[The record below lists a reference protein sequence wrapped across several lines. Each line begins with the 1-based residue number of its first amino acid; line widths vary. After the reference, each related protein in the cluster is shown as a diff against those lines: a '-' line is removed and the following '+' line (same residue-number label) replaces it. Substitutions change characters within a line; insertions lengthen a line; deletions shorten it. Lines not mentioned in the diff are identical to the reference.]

1 MTTEESD
8 FWNDVHV
15 SSGTIF
21 QAVIGGE
28 RGNYFFYTIT
38 YYILLG
44 YTICLGSYIQ
54 IITRLHIGFFRNRHL
69 RLSLR
74 CKMFI
79 GDQGKGKK
87 QDWAEGETELWCRS
101 DKASA
106 SPLGSSG
113 VSIAHQ
119 GCPVL
124 G

>member
-1 MTTEESD
+1 MLAQEQFFRLLLE
-8 FWNDVHV
+8 
-15 SSGTIF
+15 GK
-21 QAVIGGE
+21 GE
-28 RGNYFFYTIT
+28 TFFYTIT

-44 YTICLGSYIQ
+44 YTICLGSYKQ
-54 IITRLHIGFFRNRHL
+54 IITRLHIGCFRNRYL

-79 GDQGKGKK
+79 GDQDLSKGRGKK